1 VCAAFALLGSKR
13 RRACYHGRPLRTLL
27 IVEDD
32 AVLGGVLQ
40 AAFQREWR
48 VELVENA
55 PDALAAFREFP
66 PDIVLTDKNL
76 PGMDGMQLLAEI
88 RKLDPTVGL
97 VVMTAYGTVDSA
109 RDSIDQRVDAYIEK
123 PFGDVFALV
132 RDLDKLREKVVARR
146 KLAPAPHR
154 GAMRI
159 GVVCPD
165 AARRQKLKEFL
176 GRADRIGWCTSVEDL
191 ASAVRDRQCSV
202 TIVDCA
208 ALGADAAELV
218 PQLQPRETPCIVVA
232 EGLTVVDITKLID
245 MTVKALIDRP
255 IDDSRFGELLIRALE
270 RIRCGTI

>member
-1 VCAAFALLGSKR
+1 
-13 RRACYHGRPLRTLL
+13 L

-48 VELVENA
+48 VELVESA
-55 PDALAAFREFP
+55 DDALVAFREFP
-66 PDIVLTDKNL
+66 PDVVLTDKNL

-123 PFGDVFALV
+123 PFSDVFALV
-132 RDLDKLREKVVARR
+132 RDLDRLREKVVARR
-146 KLAPAPHR
+146 RLAPSPR
-154 GAMRI
+154 LGAMRI
-159 GVVCPD
+159 GIACPD
-165 AARRQKLKEFL
+165 SARRGKLKEFL
-176 GRADRIGWCTSVEDL
+176 GRADRIGWCASIEDL
-191 ASAVRDRQCSV
+191 AQAVRDRQCAV
-202 TIVDCA
+202 TIVDCT
-208 ALGADAAELV
+208 ALAADAAEV
-218 PQLQPRETPCIVVA
+218 VVQVAPRETPCIVVA

-245 MTVKALIDRP
+245 LTVKALIDRP
-255 IDDSRFGELLIRALE
+255 IEDSRFGELLFRALE